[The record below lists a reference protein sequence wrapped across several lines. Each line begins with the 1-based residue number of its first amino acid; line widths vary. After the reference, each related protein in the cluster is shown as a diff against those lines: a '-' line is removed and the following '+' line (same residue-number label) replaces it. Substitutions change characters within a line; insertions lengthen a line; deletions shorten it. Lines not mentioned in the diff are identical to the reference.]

1 MAEFEKVEGSKK
13 DHELRLYAISTC
25 GWCRKTRSFLEDND
39 VAYEYVYV
47 DLLNGQDQADI
58 VEEVSKLNPDR
69 TFPTMVID
77 GDEVLIG
84 FKEDAIKEK
93 IL

>member
-1 MAEFEKVEGSKK
+1 MAEFEKVEGSKS
-13 DHELRLYAISTC
+13 DHDLRLYAISTC
-25 GWCRKTRSFLEDND
+25 GWCKKTRNFLESND

-47 DLLNGQDQADI
+47 DLLKGQDQAEV

-69 TFPTMVID
+69 TFPTLVID

-84 FKEDAIKEK
+84 FKEDAFKEK

>member
-1 MAEFEKVEGSKK
+1 MADFEKVEGSKS
-13 DHELRLYAISTC
+13 DHDLKLYAISTC
-25 GWCRKTRSFLEDND
+25 GWCKKTRNFLESND

-47 DLLNGQDQADI
+47 DLLKGQDQTDA
-58 VEEVSKLNPDR
+58 VEQVSKLNPDR
-69 TFPTMVID
+69 TFPTLVID

-84 FKEDAIKEK
+84 FKEDAFKEK

>member
-47 DLLNGQDQADI
+47 DLLKGQDQADI